1 MLDAT
6 GCGATSTAGAGL
18 VADAAQRRMRK
29 WKSGEAAPAIPA
41 YQPVIAGVLKAAIG
55 IPEQ

>member
-1 MLDAT
+1 MLL
-6 GCGATSTAGAGL
+6 S
-18 VADAAQRRMRK
+18 AACENGNRGKRPQ
-29 WKSGEAAPAIPA
+29 AIPA